1 MITSKTATRPTS
13 GDPRQTWSWFVFGF
27 RMYSSHSITMT
38 GRISSKTSSCFDIL
52 GCFVSTPKIMD
63 FDKCWDPSWA
73 GPKDA
78 RSSLDFSK
86 LLGGEVGTTRCREC
100 LWWARWAF
108 NFFFFSVHRAIGTR
122 AWKIALH
129 VDVLCIGK
137 NANSY
142 HCFALG
148 CWASW
153 GSHLVFWKKINDF
166 IERTYP

>member
-1 MITSKTATRPTS
+1 MLGSQLGWAKGRTFLAGLFQTPGRRSW
-13 GDPRQTWSWFVFGF
+13 DDQVPRVSMVGPVGF
-27 RMYSSHSITMT
+27 Q
-38 GRISSKTSSCFDIL
+38 FL
-52 GCFVSTPKIMD
+52 
-63 FDKCWDPSWA
+63 
-73 GPKDA
+73 
-78 RSSLDFSK
+78 
-86 LLGGEVGTTRCREC
+86 
-100 LWWARWAF
+100 
-108 NFFFFSVHRAIGTR
+108 FFSVHRAIGTR